1 MNIADYIG
9 YGKESSIT
17 ASELSDLLHIP
28 TRKVRK
34 MIEECRRSGIIIIND
49 QDGKGYYKSDKKEDI
64 ERQMRQ
70 NHSRAMAI
78 LVQQKHLRRKLR
90 EYDEFQRSGAV
101 GIGRNADRSEES
113 DADCNSQSDS

>member
-78 LVQQKHLRRKLR
+78 LVQQKHLRKKLR
-90 EYDEFQRSGAV
+90 EYDEFQRSRAICT
-101 GIGRNADRSEES
+101 GINADRPEES